1 MASHKTSSNQII
13 NHTRSS
19 ASKKIHRL
27 ERPEKSESSPLRQ
40 SMCTGILA
48 ICICSHRQVQRW
60 TTRCAKQCRF
70 PSNHIQYVSFQCSE
84 CDILDQSLLQLS
96 ISKSS
101 RLKACREATE
111 EKWKRRSHE
120 AFLEKQELW
129 EAWDGGLLSREERA
143 RRERDVS
150 ILLRVEKEELKE
162 ECGERLGE
170 IEEDVEKRIKRLK
183 WEWELR
189 LRLAD
194 MMTEDDDK

>member
-1 MASHKTSSNQII
+1 M
-13 NHTRSS
+13 
-19 ASKKIHRL
+19 
-27 ERPEKSESSPLRQ
+27 
-40 SMCTGILA
+40 
-48 ICICSHRQVQRW
+48 
-60 TTRCAKQCRF
+60 
-70 PSNHIQYVSFQCSE
+70 
-84 CDILDQSLLQLS
+84 
-96 ISKSS
+96 
-101 RLKACREATE
+101 
-111 EKWKRRSHE
+111 
-120 AFLEKQELW
+120 EKQELW